1 MMLIACI
8 LICFVLGYGVCS
20 ELNGTR
26 VIHRES
32 EEHGVYHC
40 IPRICPKNYHAI
52 LCMVTDPANPG
63 KDDCIP
69 CDENTFNPTETNT
82 SAIPYHI
89 QFPMDVVCRKP
100 DCNCGPEGFL
110 VNKHQCDVTGAQK
123 ICVCN
128 ANKGYCGDD
137 YKNCVKWNG
146 KESDIRE
153 GYGLTP
159 KCTIEKCGEGNSKA
173 YPGYGACAPS
183 TNITTTGTTQR
194 TAPSTSGPSGT
205 DLNKSTVVTNS
216 TEVITNSTEATNTTT
231 PIISQD
237 KDGGLVLKIAIP
249 LSLVAVIILSVWMGI
264 KFCCRNK
271 FDPENGKRDASDDK
285 SSEATSM
292 V

>member
-8 LICFVLGYGVCS
+8 LICFVFGYGVCS
-20 ELNGTR
+20 ELNGTS
-26 VIHRES
+26 VIHREL

-52 LCMVTDPANPG
+52 LCMATDPANPG

-69 CDENTFNPTETNT
+69 CDENTFNPKETNT
-82 SAIPYHI
+82 STITYHI
-89 QFPMDVVCRKP
+89 QLPMDEVCRKP
-100 DCNCGPEGFL
+100 DCKCGSEGFL
-110 VNKHQCDVTGAQK
+110 VNEHDCNVTGAQK
-123 ICVCN
+123 ICICN
-128 ANKGYCGDD
+128 ANIGYCGDD
-137 YKNCVKWNG
+137 YRKCDKRNK
-146 KESDIRE
+146 SDIPVDWR
-153 GYGLTP
+153 LTP
-159 KCTIEKCGEGNSKA
+159 NCTIEKCGEGNSNA

-183 TNITTTGTTQR
+183 TNITTTGT
-194 TAPSTSGPSGT
+194 STSGPSGT

-231 PIISQD
+231 PSISQD

-249 LSLVAVIILSVWMGI
+249 LALLVAVIILSVWMGI

-271 FDPENGKRDASDDK
+271 FDPENGERDASDDR

>member
-110 VNKHQCDVTGAQK
+110 VNKHQCNVTGAQK
-123 ICVCN
+123 ICICN

-159 KCTIEKCGEGNSKA
+159 KSLNIYGKGICIWCKRSA
-173 YPGYGACAPS
+173 Y
-183 TNITTTGTTQR
+183 
-194 TAPSTSGPSGT
+194 
-205 DLNKSTVVTNS
+205 
-216 TEVITNSTEATNTTT
+216 
-231 PIISQD
+231 
-237 KDGGLVLKIAIP
+237 LV
-249 LSLVAVIILSVWMGI
+249 
-264 KFCCRNK
+264 
-271 FDPENGKRDASDDK
+271 
-285 SSEATSM
+285 
-292 V
+292 